1 LSNTLRIA
9 RVATGDCRIWSF
21 DSLMTDP
28 GGSRVLMLSGDDD
41 SRPGG
46 RAFI

>member
-1 LSNTLRIA
+1 LSNTFRIA
-9 RVATGDCRIWSF
+9 RAATGNWRIWSL

-28 GGSRVLMLSGDDD
+28 GGPRVLMLSGDDD